1 MTTEPIRR
9 IDHVSVLVADPQPLF
24 SVLTTTLGLPVAWP
38 IGQFVGFT
46 GAGVGVGNVPLEI
59 IRFAPRRRSRIPL
72 DRGELAV
79 ALEPIP
85 TPAAVAELDRRG
97 IPHAPP
103 VPYAG
108 RADDTPA
115 STYAGWSPGAGP
127 LWTVTL
133 LGGFFGDE
141 RLARSYSRLGSHSRA
156 AGAATRAV
164 SRATARLGL
173 ADAMLAASLPRRSWA
188 FMCEYHRLDLAE
200 ARRVNRALL
209 DETGGGPLGVVGL
222 AEVVIEARDRDT
234 ELQRW
239 EALLAPRR
247 PNRDGRFELGH
258 GPAIRV
264 ASGARDHQG
273 LVFEVRS
280 LEAAEAFARER
291 GMLAREQGG
300 VLEIEREQLGGLD
313 LRLTEGDTSA

>member
-1 MTTEPIRR
+1 MCLDRCRAPHDLTLMLAADSASDSCAMCRRAPQWQQHARVADCAHGDRHGARPDAAATRDPPRNALPCRRLRGATHMTTEPIRR

-59 IRFAPRRRSRIPL
+59 IRFAPSRRSRIPL

-108 RADDTPA
+108 GADDTPA

-141 RLARSYSRLGSHSRA
+141 RLARSYSRPGSHSRA

-173 ADAMLAASLPRRSWA
+173 A
-188 FMCEYHRLDLAE
+188 
-200 ARRVNRALL
+200 
-209 DETGGGPLGVVGL
+209 
-222 AEVVIEARDRDT
+222 
-234 ELQRW
+234 
-239 EALLAPRR
+239 
-247 PNRDGRFELGH
+247 
-258 GPAIRV
+258 
-264 ASGARDHQG
+264 
-273 LVFEVRS
+273 
-280 LEAAEAFARER
+280 
-291 GMLAREQGG
+291 
-300 VLEIEREQLGGLD
+300 
-313 LRLTEGDTSA
+313 